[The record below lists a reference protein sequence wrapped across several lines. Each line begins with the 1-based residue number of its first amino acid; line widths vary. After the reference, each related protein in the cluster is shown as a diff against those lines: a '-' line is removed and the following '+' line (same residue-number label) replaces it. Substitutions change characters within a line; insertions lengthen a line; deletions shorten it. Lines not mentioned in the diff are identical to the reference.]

1 MRLGAKFILALT
13 KIFPIKGTHPLDLEE
28 LGKGSY
34 PQWEYDLAKK
44 TLRYFPSEYVS
55 QEFLKEK
62 TILDDCCGSGGKAL
76 LLSELGAAKVIGID
90 IGSKFIEEAKN
101 FAKTKG
107 NDKVEFQV
115 GDAHKLPFDDKTFDI
130 VFSFDAFEHVSMPD
144 KMLSEAKRVLKHG
157 GKLIMSF
164 TTWGKAKGHHLTDA
178 INVPWAHLLVSEES
192 LMEAYKSKAKPE
204 RYIFRAGT
212 QESKKL
218 AYCNKMNLR
227 WARKL
232 VKNSG
237 LKVLLFKPVSYPG
250 LLGIMTKIGLA
261 EYFSRVV
268 TAVLEAQHEQKT
280 D

>member
-1 MRLGAKFILALT
+1 MLKLFPMRLGAKFILAMT

-28 LGKGSY
+28 MGKGSY

-44 TLRYFPSEYVS
+44 TLKYFPDQYTS
-55 QEFLKEK
+55 QEFLSGKI
-62 TILDDCCGSGGKAL
+62 ILDDCCGSGGKAI
-76 LLSELGAAKVIGID
+76 LLSELGVGKVIGID
-90 IGSKFIEEAKN
+90 IGSKFIDEATK
-101 FAKTKG
+101 FAESKG
-107 NDKVEFQV
+107 NKKVEFLV
-115 GDAHKLPFDDKTFDI
+115 GDAHKLPFQDNTFDT
-130 VFSFDAFEHVSMPD
+130 VYSFDAFEHVSMPD
-144 KMLSEAKRVLKHG
+144 KMLSEAKRVLKPG

-192 LMEAYKSKAKPE
+192 LMQAYKAKAKPE

-212 QESKKL
+212 LDSKKL

-237 LKVLLFKPVSYPG
+237 MKVLLFKPVSYPG

-268 TAVLEAQHEQKT
+268 TAVLEA
-280 D
+280 